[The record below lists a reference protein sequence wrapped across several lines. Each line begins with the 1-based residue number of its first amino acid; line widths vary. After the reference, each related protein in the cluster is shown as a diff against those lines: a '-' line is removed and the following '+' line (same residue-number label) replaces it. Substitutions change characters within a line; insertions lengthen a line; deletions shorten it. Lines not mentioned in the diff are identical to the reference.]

1 MSNSNDTDDFEALI
15 DRAVDTF
22 FVEGP
27 ADGQVAAEE
36 VGGDEQTDFDFSG
49 EESSPPAPAGKDDLT
64 QAVDSLFMDS
74 FSSDSDLEQ
83 QTMITSGDDE
93 TDRAIDL
100 AVDTLFV
107 EEPHASDIPETTVV
121 PAEVVKIP
129 EVEDL
134 PDPQATVPKPQAAPP
149 PPQPAPPEPTAAPPA
164 QDDFDLG
171 FAETSPPET
180 APLPSHEEQMT
191 EHLEQHLGSMLDDV
205 FAEETVPQQAPDP
218 IQAQAPAAQ
227 PVQRASSGGPSPLK
241 QLQEAILTLE
251 WEISRRSVKALVD
264 EIRLVR
270 KHYQENVTVDFAA
283 LSMRV
288 VLDYVVKRMSR
299 AHPESIRFLLEVAD
313 FLDRSVSL
321 SESDPLRAFH
331 FILTR
336 YEKYKSLVR
345 KAEGLPDP
353 RPTILDELDIMDP
366 QAFSK
371 IVESQA
377 KTLVRAGN
385 VLAKSLAQSDD
396 PKNLIR
402 SFRFLVNR
410 SANRILEQTNRNS
423 KAKPPSKGQVRRKR
437 RSR

>member
-27 ADGQVAAEE
+27 TDEEIAAAEITSGE
-36 VGGDEQTDFDFSG
+36 EANSDFSG
-49 EESSPPAPAGKDDLT
+49 EESSSSPSGAKDNLS
-64 QAVDSLFMDS
+64 QAFDSLFMDS
-74 FSSDSDLEQ
+74 FAPESELEQ
-83 QTMITSGDDE
+83 QTLITSGDDD

-129 EVEDL
+129 EIEEL
-134 PDPQATVPKPQAAPP
+134 PEPQATIP
-149 PPQPAPPEPTAAPPA
+149 PPQSAPPKPEPTPQSIP
-164 QDDFDLG
+164 DDIDFG
-171 FAETSPPET
+171 FEESP
-180 APLPSHEEQMT
+180 PLPSHEEQMT
-191 EHLEQHLGSMLDDV
+191 YSLEQHLGSMLDDV
-205 FAEETVPQQAPDP
+205 FAEKPGSPTAPP
-218 IQAQAPAAQ
+218 TQAQAPAAQ
-227 PVQRASSGGPSPLK
+227 PVQRASRGGPSPLK

-264 EIRLVR
+264 EIRTVR
-270 KHYQENVTVDFAA
+270 KHYQDNVTVDFAA

-336 YEKYKSLVR
+336 YEKYKSIVR

-353 RPTILDELDIMDP
+353 RPTILDELDITNP
-366 QAFSK
+366 KAFSK
-371 IVESQA
+371 TVESQA
-377 KTLVRAGN
+377 KTLIRAGH
-385 VLAKSLAQSDD
+385 VLANSLAQSDD
-396 PKNLIR
+396 PKTLIR

-410 SANRILEQTNRNS
+410 SANSILEQTNRNS

-437 RSR
+437 TSR